1 MAFLAD
7 LANVTDDATTS
18 MVAALQCYD
27 ATSRSGPRHRPRGM
41 GIGRTPPRC
50 HQSERPPGTGTLPD
64 VMIYKEGGCQFGAV
78 QAAVE
83 AAPEHSA
90 GRYVIYIKEGVYE
103 EMVRVP
109 FKKRNLV
116 FIGDRMGKTIN
127 DGLPQRR
134 HSRRLHLQYGHRRV
148 VSGELDQAILCPI
161 ILPPPPRWG
170 GFPGSCYKSQESS
183 LLVFGAFVG
192 VGLIFAI
199 VFKGI
204 FDGILLGNVVE
215 MRGAGRLVEAQAIEE
230 YKKSLIFE
238 MGLVWIGRV
247 SLEYGYQLAF
257 ARLRARHPS
266 LEIEA
271 NAFMLL
277 PEDAD
282 MPMADE
288 QSFNDSSPK
297 AEE

>member
-127 DGLPQRR
+127 DGLPQ
-134 HSRRLHLQYGHRRV
+134 
-148 VSGELDQAILCPI
+148 
-161 ILPPPPRWG
+161 
-170 GFPGSCYKSQESS
+170 
-183 LLVFGAFVG
+183 
-192 VGLIFAI
+192 
-199 VFKGI
+199 
-204 FDGILLGNVVE
+204 
-215 MRGAGRLVEAQAIEE
+215 QAIEE
-230 YKKSLIFE
+230 YKKSLRFE

-247 SLEYGYQLAF
+247 SLEYGYQLAL

-282 MPMADE
+282 MSMADE
-288 QSFNDSSPK
+288 QPFDDSSPK